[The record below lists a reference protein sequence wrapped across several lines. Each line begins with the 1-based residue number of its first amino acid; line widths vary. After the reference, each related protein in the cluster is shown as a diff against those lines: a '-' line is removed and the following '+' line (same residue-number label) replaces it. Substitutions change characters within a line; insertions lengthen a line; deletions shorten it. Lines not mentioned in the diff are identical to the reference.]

1 MEPPQKLP
9 SSPGIYIF
17 RDKNK
22 KTLYVGKAKNLKSRI
37 SSYFLNSSILGPKTR
52 KMVNTAESLK
62 WLVTDTE
69 FEALLLET
77 DLIKRL
83 KPYYNSQWKDD
94 KNFKFIAIDWTSDFP
109 RIYTTRRK
117 INSKTL
123 YFGPYPEGK
132 TVNSVLR
139 LLRRIFP
146 FRDCSNTK
154 FSRSKKLGRG
164 CLYYDLGLC
173 PAPCAGKIDSAQYK
187 LLTGNIPLL
196 LKGKKKRLLNQYR
209 RKMKNASE
217 LRNYEKASKYRDK
230 IQKLEYITQQFST
243 PDNFLKSPNLPVD
256 LYEEEIKQLTGI
268 LQIKHN
274 PKKAFRLEA
283 YDISNLQGKQA
294 TGSMIVL
301 VDGKPSKSEYR
312 RFKIQSCQQPDD
324 PGMLKEVLRRRI
336 SGIGIIPKIGMIPI
350 STFHIRPDIIL
361 IDGGIPQLN
370 AVISVLEETDLK
382 IPTLALAKKE
392 ETLFYKLNNTIKK
405 LNLPTNNPALHLVQ
419 RARDEAHRFA
429 LAYHRKLRKTA
440 YLPSR

>member
-94 KNFKFIAIDWTSDFP
+94 KNFKFIAIDWKSDFP

-154 FSRSKKLGRG
+154 FS
-164 CLYYDLGLC
+164 
-173 PAPCAGKIDSAQYK
+173 
-187 LLTGNIPLL
+187 
-196 LKGKKKRLLNQYR
+196 
-209 RKMKNASE
+209 
-217 LRNYEKASKYRDK
+217 
-230 IQKLEYITQQFST
+230 
-243 PDNFLKSPNLPVD
+243 
-256 LYEEEIKQLTGI
+256 
-268 LQIKHN
+268 
-274 PKKAFRLEA
+274 
-283 YDISNLQGKQA
+283 
-294 TGSMIVL
+294 
-301 VDGKPSKSEYR
+301 
-312 RFKIQSCQQPDD
+312 
-324 PGMLKEVLRRRI
+324 
-336 SGIGIIPKIGMIPI
+336 
-350 STFHIRPDIIL
+350 
-361 IDGGIPQLN
+361 
-370 AVISVLEETDLK
+370 
-382 IPTLALAKKE
+382 
-392 ETLFYKLNNTIKK
+392 
-405 LNLPTNNPALHLVQ
+405 
-419 RARDEAHRFA
+419 
-429 LAYHRKLRKTA
+429 
-440 YLPSR
+440 